1 MQSGRRR
8 QHDVEVDLN
17 NDDDHDDHDDHHA
30 FDADLRTLRSDD
42 LVDHSGLRFLLIEPE
57 APPLPAVSVV
67 PPSSRP
73 QQHIQGDA
81 TLVARLDDVFQ
92 MLQLVVQP
100 SSSSS
105 SSSASSTAVSE
116 ADDLSAAVL
125 PADAALDEM
134 SVDELRAAMRRNR
147 DIVARCATT
156 HELELHAAR
165 RRHEWLTHQIR
176 QLFDQCRHLPA
187 FAEQADLDFAAAIG
201 DDPLRFLKSIALT
214 TFRLNRDLL
223 AAKQVVAALEE
234 QNATLAGQLDEL
246 KLRLVEEFNKVAGV
260 PSPIVY
266 AKRAAGRQ
274 LRRSQSN
281 AADHPRPASAAAA
294 VGPTA
299 ARADN
304 VSPAASTSAKSTAAP
319 SLPPLPSGADASS
332 SRTQQQ
338 QQQQEQ
344 QRRSSRE
351 LGAPLAPT
359 GHVAGQLEYA
369 VVKRRV
375 TLVQARVRGWLVR
388 RRMRALR
395 IRMLVLRELIQT
407 EITYVADLR
416 ALVQVYMRPLLNA
429 DARGKPIVPRDDI
442 RNIFSSIEVMY
453 LYNESFLAELQHQ
466 RTMAA
471 AADFPVGKAF
481 LLLGDFM
488 RTYVP
493 YCNNY
498 NVALAA
504 LDRCGQVSAFRHFVR
519 HAVELYPCQLPSLL
533 IKPVQRLPRYVLL
546 LKQLCECTPPTHAD
560 SQSLEQAL
568 VKMLAITNQL
578 NEAKREAE
586 AFAEVVRIFNSIAP
600 RDREGVQELIAPSR
614 RFVKEGRVFYRRDE
628 TATNDAAHYLF
639 LFNDLLLVTV
649 PSTRGFHA
657 VAIVLTLATVT
668 SVVPLLDSDTVQ
680 HCFILDTPNR
690 TIMLLAESAADR
702 DEWVRALQSAIA
714 TLPAPRPQVE

>member
-1 MQSGRRR
+1 MQSRR
-8 QHDVEVDLN
+8 HDQNDNDV
-17 NDDDHDDHDDHHA
+17 DDDDVDVDGDDDDEIRHDDRG
-30 FDADLRTLRSDD
+30 DADMRTLRSSA
-42 LVDHSGLRFLLIEPE
+42 LVDHSGLRLLLVEPE
-57 APPLPAVSVV
+57 SPTLLETMPTTST
-67 PPSSRP
+67 SSS
-73 QQHIQGDA
+73 QQRIQGDA

-92 MLQLVVQP
+92 MLQLVAQP
-100 SSSSS
+100 PTN
-105 SSSASSTAVSE
+105 ADP
-116 ADDLSAAVL
+116 DDLSAALL
-125 PADAALDEM
+125 PADAELDSM
-134 SVDELRAAMRRNR
+134 SVDQLRAAMRRNR
-147 DIVARCATT
+147 EIVARCATT

-223 AAKQVVAALEE
+223 AAKQVVASLEE
-234 QNATLAGQLDEL
+234 HNATLVSQLDEL

-281 AADHPRPASAAAA
+281 AADHPRSASAATDAA
-294 VGPTA
+294 VPS
-299 ARADN
+299 
-304 VSPAASTSAKSTAAP
+304 VSPTTTTATTTTSKLATPSVLPLVGKASSTSA
-319 SLPPLPSGADASS
+319 LDMSS
-332 SRTQQQ
+332 SSSDAVTSSGSRSQ
-338 QQQQEQ
+338 Q
-344 QRRSSRE
+344 QRRSSRDP
-351 LGAPLAPT
+351 GAPLAPT
-359 GHVAGQLEYA
+359 GHVAGQLEYS

-407 EITYVADLR
+407 EVTYVADLR

-429 DARGKPIVPRDDI
+429 DARGKPIVPREDV
-442 RNIFSSIEVMY
+442 RNLFSSIEVMY

-504 LDRCGQVSAFRHFVR
+504 LDRCGQVSAFRQFVR
-519 HAVELYPCQLPSLL
+519 HAVQLYPCQLPSLL

-546 LKQLCECTPPTHAD
+546 LKQLCECTPATHAD
-560 SQSLEQAL
+560 SKPLELAL

-628 TATNDAAHYLF
+628 SATNDAAHYLF

-649 PSTRGFHA
+649 PSARGFHS
-657 VAIVLTLATVT
+657 VAIALTLANVT

-702 DEWVRALQSAIA
+702 DEWVRALQSAIQS
-714 TLPAPRPQVE
+714 LPAPRPQVQ